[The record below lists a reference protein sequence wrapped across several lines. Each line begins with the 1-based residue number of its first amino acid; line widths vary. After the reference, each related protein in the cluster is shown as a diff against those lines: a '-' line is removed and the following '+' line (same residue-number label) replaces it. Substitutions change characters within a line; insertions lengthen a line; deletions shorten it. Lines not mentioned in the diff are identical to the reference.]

1 MCKHEVE
8 HLIGTKD
15 GIKCR
20 LCGKQF
26 KTFAELE
33 ADRQGEEKPEEVTEE
48 KEVDEIIT
56 EEEKPEEKTDL
67 EKQEKEIDE
76 TLKAVKEKKKAAS
89 KRGTKK

>member
-20 LCGKQF
+20 LCGKTF

-33 ADRQGEEKPEEVTEE
+33 ADRQGEEKPKEVAEE
-48 KEVDEIIT
+48 KEIDEIIT
-56 EEEKPEEKTDL
+56 EEEQAEEKPVAE
-67 EKQEKEIDE
+67 EKPKR
-76 TLKAVKEKKKAAS
+76 KATAKKGA
-89 KRGTKK
+89 KK

>member
-20 LCGKQF
+20 LCGKTF

-33 ADRQGEEKPEEVTEE
+33 ADRGEKKPEEVTEE
-48 KEVDEIIT
+48 KPVA
-56 EEEKPEEKTDL
+56 EEKPKR
-67 EKQEKEIDE
+67 
-76 TLKAVKEKKKAAS
+76 KATAKKGA
-89 KRGTKK
+89 KK

>member
-20 LCGKQF
+20 LCGKTF

-56 EEEKPEEKTDL
+56 EEEQAEEKPVAE
-67 EKQEKEIDE
+67 EKP
-76 TLKAVKEKKKAAS
+76 KKKATA
-89 KRGTKK
+89 KKGAKK

>member
-33 ADRQGEEKPEEVTEE
+33 TDRQGEEKPEKQAEE
-48 KEVDEIIT
+48 KEIDEIIT
-56 EEEKPEEKTDL
+56 EEEQAEKKPVAEEKP
-67 EKQEKEIDE
+67 KR
-76 TLKAVKEKKKAAS
+76 KATSKKGA
-89 KRGTKK
+89 KK

>member
-33 ADRQGEEKPEEVTEE
+33 ADRQGEEKSE
-48 KEVDEIIT
+48 KQA
-56 EEEKPEEKTDL
+56 EEKPVAEEKP
-67 EKQEKEIDE
+67 KR
-76 TLKAVKEKKKAAS
+76 KATSKKGA
-89 KRGTKK
+89 KK

>member
-33 ADRQGEEKPEEVTEE
+33 ADRGEEKPEEQA
-48 KEVDEIIT
+48 
-56 EEEKPEEKTDL
+56 EEKPVAEEKP
-67 EKQEKEIDE
+67 
-76 TLKAVKEKKKAAS
+76 KKKATA
-89 KRGTKK
+89 KKGAKK

>member
-15 GIKCR
+15 GIECR
-20 LCGKQF
+20 LCGKTF

-33 ADRQGEEKPEEVTEE
+33 ADRGEKKPEEVAEE

-56 EEEKPEEKTDL
+56 EEEQAEEKPVAE
-67 EKQEKEIDE
+67 EKPKR
-76 TLKAVKEKKKAAS
+76 KATAKKGA
-89 KRGTKK
+89 KK

>member
-20 LCGKQF
+20 LCGKTF

-33 ADRQGEEKPEEVTEE
+33 ADRQSDEQPEEKP
-48 KEVDEIIT
+48 
-56 EEEKPEEKTDL
+56 
-67 EKQEKEIDE
+67 
-76 TLKAVKEKKKAAS
+76 KKKATA
-89 KRGTKK
+89 KKGAKK

>member
-20 LCGKQF
+20 LCGKTF

-33 ADRQGEEKPEEVTEE
+33 ADRQGEEKPEEQA
-48 KEVDEIIT
+48 
-56 EEEKPEEKTDL
+56 EEKPVAEEKP
-67 EKQEKEIDE
+67 KR
-76 TLKAVKEKKKAAS
+76 KATSKKGA
-89 KRGTKK
+89 KK

>member
-20 LCGKQF
+20 LCGKTF

-33 ADRQGEEKPEEVTEE
+33 TDRQA
-48 KEVDEIIT
+48 DEQ
-56 EEEKPEEKTDL
+56 PEEK
-67 EKQEKEIDE
+67 
-76 TLKAVKEKKKAAS
+76 
-89 KRGTKK
+89 